1 MHAHRRVMG
10 WSPPLLTSVLTR
22 AGLIPRDGGM
32 LGPFIVTP
40 HQYNL
45 PPRHTAGRSVIYIAS
60 AACRPGGM
68 RRSEPDVEPDVGR
81 GPRRPDPHAAPEGVP
96 ESVGE
101 RPDTVE
107 AAQPLP
113 QEDELRLRQ
122 RFVRDDV
129 EPEVPP
135 LEHRLH
141 GLRDHL
147 GTSISGAR
155 DGSTPRATRRL
166 PGDD

>member
-1 MHAHRRVMG
+1 
-10 WSPPLLTSVLTR
+10 
-22 AGLIPRDGGM
+22 M
-32 LGPFIVTP
+32 LRPFSVTP
-40 HQYNL
+40 HQYNR
-45 PPRHTAGRSVIYIAS
+45 PPGTPPEGRSS
-60 AACRPGGM
+60 PSRPPHAAQAAI

-101 RPDTVE
+101 RSHTVE
-107 AAQPLP
+107 AAQHLP
-113 QEDELRLRQ
+113 QEDELGLRQ

-141 GLRDHL
+141 GLRDQS
-147 GTSISGAR
+147 GTSIGSGAG
-155 DGSTPRATRRL
+155 DGVADFRKSPGSISETPQADEPRTGRTSLAA
-166 PGDD
+166 